1 MRVNVENSY
10 ILVTGANGGIGQATI
25 KELQKSPLILVG
37 RDESSLKNLRDTLD
51 DPKKHKII
59 QADLSS
65 HEGIQ
70 SFITI
75 LKNARCKV
83 KAFVHIA
90 GICYLAGA
98 KNFEY
103 KSMLE
108 MMNVNLFSALEVIRT
123 LSRKPFSEYFENT
136 VLLSSISSQR
146 GVKSE
151 ALYASSK
158 NALEA
163 IVRGFAIELAPKV
176 RINAVAPG
184 MIFDTKMTGHLYSQ
198 EQKNF
203 IESEYPLGTGKP
215 EDIADAIAYLLSPK
229 SKWIT
234 GQTLIVDGGNSIKG
248 Q

>member
-1 MRVNVENSY
+1 MRVNVENNY
-10 ILVTGANGGIGQATI
+10 ILVTGANGGIGQAII
-25 KELQKSPLILVG
+25 KELQETPLILVG
-37 RDESSLKNLRDTLD
+37 RDDKSLDNLKETLD
-51 DPKKHKII
+51 DPRKHKII
-59 QADLSS
+59 QADFSS

-70 SFITI
+70 SFIAT
-75 LKNARCKV
+75 LKNTKCKI
-83 KAFVHIA
+83 KAFVHVA

-98 KNFEY
+98 KNFDY
-103 KSMLE
+103 DNMLE
-108 MMNVNLFSALEVIRT
+108 MMNINLFSALEIIRT
-123 LSRKPFSEYFENT
+123 LSRKPFSEFFENT

-146 GVKSE
+146 GVKSFT
-151 ALYASSK
+151 LYASSK

-215 EDIADAIAYLLSPK
+215 QDIADAIAYLLSPK

-248 Q
+248 